1 MAHLYEK
8 TLSNKAQPVQTI
20 DWAVGLC
27 SWHHLMNETLSNDQR
42 RKTRTVTVKT
52 RLLKFVD
59 KVNQWSAIIFPVR
72 ERDINHI
79 PITASCFVIKSKTQ
93 KA

>member
-20 DWAVGLC
+20 DWAVGLFG
-27 SWHHLMNETLSNDQR
+27 WHHLMNETLSNDQR
-42 RKTRTVTVKT
+42 RKTRPVTVKT

-59 KVNQWSAIIFPVR
+59 KVN
-72 ERDINHI
+72 
-79 PITASCFVIKSKTQ
+79 
-93 KA
+93 